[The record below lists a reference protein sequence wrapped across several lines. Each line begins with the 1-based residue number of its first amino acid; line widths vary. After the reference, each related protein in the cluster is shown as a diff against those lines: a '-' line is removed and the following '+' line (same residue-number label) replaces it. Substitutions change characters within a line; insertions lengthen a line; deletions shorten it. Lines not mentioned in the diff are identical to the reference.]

1 MKRKKRGSRLAQKF
15 SIKVFLSVCFTRLPA
30 RVGIFYAY
38 GRVGSSGGLRN
49 LQKNTTFFKKCA
61 TIAVFRGRI
70 VKGVIFGSRP
80 YCCLFRNTTF
90 TLCVFFEI
98 GGLYKRR
105 FSVLRSDG
113 VIRTD
118 RFASLAEIKISFFN
132 FFAIGGLTFG
142 VAVAV

>member
-1 MKRKKRGSRLAQKF
+1 MG
-15 SIKVFLSVCFTRLPA
+15 V
-30 RVGIFYAY
+30 FYAY

-80 YCCLFRNTTF
+80 YCCLFRNTTV
-90 TLCVFFEI
+90 TLWFFEI

-105 FSVLRSDG
+105 FSVLKSEG
-113 VIRTD
+113 GTQTD
-118 RFASLAEIKISFFN
+118 RFASLAEIKIRFFN